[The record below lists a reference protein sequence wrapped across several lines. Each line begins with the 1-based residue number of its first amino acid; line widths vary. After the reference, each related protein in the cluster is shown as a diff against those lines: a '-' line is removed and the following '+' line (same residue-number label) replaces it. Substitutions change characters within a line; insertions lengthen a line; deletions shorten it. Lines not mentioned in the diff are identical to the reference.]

1 MWKKI
6 RIFLFVFHGL
16 LTQQGA
22 FWSGILGIQEMSE
35 EYTPYANFLIAAA
48 SAGFFVLSSL
58 VTFWTVDTAAEMARQ
73 EDE

>member
-1 MWKKI
+1 MWNKI

-22 FWSGILGIQEMSE
+22 FWSGIFGLQALSE
-35 EYTPYANFLIAAA
+35 DYTFHANFLITAA
-48 SAGFFVLSSL
+48 SVGFLVLASL